1 MGYDTGAPT
10 ILLNTLYWIVVLHVC
25 IARSRHLVKSFS
37 RFALCEALLTSV
49 EEAANSFVPE
59 QIPNHSN
66 WELSNIL
73 KIFFMFE
80 N

>member
-1 MGYDTGAPT
+1 MTPGAPT
-10 ILLNTLYWIVVLHVC
+10 ILLNTSYWIVVLHAC
-25 IARSRHLVKSFS
+25 IARSRHLVQSFS
-37 RFALCEALLTSV
+37 NFALCEALLISV

-59 QIPNHSN
+59 QIPNLSN

-73 KIFFMFE
+73 KIFLMFE